1 MEGRW
6 SPKGYAHIPVAQIID
21 QPGEPNVD
29 QARGEL
35 ERIGSGRPRQVLHAT
50 LGTSHLLFKTSLQ
63 FWWRAPCAGHPD
75 QTIHKD
81 VSAWQIFYQNVR
93 RILMTK
99 RFPST
104 KTNITAILHSSQ
116 ITSSA

>member
-6 SPKGYAHIPVAQIID
+6 SQKGYV
-21 QPGEPNVD
+21 V
-29 QARGEL
+29 
-35 ERIGSGRPRQVLHAT
+35 T
-50 LGTSHLLFKTSLQ
+50 HLLFETSLQ
-63 FWWRAPCAGHPD
+63 FWWRAPCTGHPD

-104 KTNITAILHSSQ
+104 KTNITAILHSSVLHVVSRVVTGQ
-116 ITSSA
+116 AQKKKKTSEKSACRS